1 MKTKRVWLKLTDA
14 NLSTAKVRKVVILV
28 YRENDAME
36 ESKYRKNIYWSQ
48 EDNCYI
54 VEVPELPGCMADGK
68 TQEEAVNNAEIV
80 ISEWVETAKQLEKE
94 IPSSVYYEDALDIK
108 VFAEYEEDKAKGNV
122 NIYTHEDVWKEL
134 L

>member
-1 MKTKRVWLKLTDA
+1 MT
-14 NLSTAKVRKVVILV
+14 
-28 YRENDAME
+28 

-94 IPSSVYYEDALDIK
+94 IPSPVYYEDALDMK